1 LAELRQ
7 AALDNRPEIAELTHL
22 TRASEAQTSPREG
35 GLWPT
40 LSLGA
45 DGGIQGEEYEFGR
58 GSNYY
63 TVSLL
68 LNWKPVRRRRA
79 PRRRAPGRTRSRGA
93 PRLSSTSSRSRCN
106 SRYSS
111 RSTG

>member
-1 LAELRQ
+1 MAKAER
-7 AALDNRPEIAELTHL
+7 
-22 TRASEAQTSPREG
+22 
-35 GLWPT
+35 WPT

-68 LNWKPVRRRRA
+68 LNWTFSTAARAAPRCARPPRSRAA
-79 PRRRAPGRTRSRGA
+79 PRR
-93 PRLSSTSSRSRCN
+93 N
-106 SRYSS
+106 
-111 RSTG
+111 